1 MIDLE
6 KALTKIPPGSMNKRS
21 VFVAVVGL
29 VNTVAQKTSV
39 VRQDNCA
46 SGGVNKFRM
55 KEGKRERERSQIYCM
70 NEEITFAK

>member
-6 KALTKIPPGSMNKRS
+6 KALTEVPPGSMNKRS
-21 VFVAVVGL
+21 VFVAVV
-29 VNTVAQKTSV
+29 ARKTSV

>member
-29 VNTVAQKTSV
+29 VNTVAQKTSMI
-39 VRQDNCA
+39 RQDNCA

-55 KEGKRERERSQIYCM
+55 KEAKRERERKKSDLMYQ
-70 NEEITFAK
+70 